1 MPDHRTITILGSTA
15 TGKTTI
21 AVHLAVCLDGEVISA
36 DSRQVYK
43 GMDIGTGKDLSEYIV
58 DGKQIPYHLIDI
70 VKPGYQYNVF
80 EYQQD
85 FIKAYQSVSK
95 KSKTP
100 VLCGGSGMYIEAVLK
115 GYRLTSVPV
124 NDLLRKELENYPMD
138 ALEKRL
144 KSLKAIHNRS
154 DLDTKKRAIRAIEIA
169 EYEKSHPVSEVQVT
183 PPESLIIGIYFEREE
198 RRKRIEQRLHARLKE
213 GMVEEVEEL
222 MRNELSPEQL
232 VYYGLEYK
240 WITLYLLGELTYKEM
255 VQKLLVA
262 IHQFAKR
269 QMTWFRKMEKNDF
282 QIHWINGRMP
292 LKKKS
297 EKIIGLYKTF

>member
-58 DGKQIPYHLIDI
+58 DGKQVPYHLIDI

-80 EYQQD
+80 KYQQD

-124 NDLLRKELENYPMD
+124 NDLLRKELKNYPMD

-183 PPESLIIGIYFEREE
+183 PPESLIIGVYFEREE

-292 LKKKS
+292 LKKKA